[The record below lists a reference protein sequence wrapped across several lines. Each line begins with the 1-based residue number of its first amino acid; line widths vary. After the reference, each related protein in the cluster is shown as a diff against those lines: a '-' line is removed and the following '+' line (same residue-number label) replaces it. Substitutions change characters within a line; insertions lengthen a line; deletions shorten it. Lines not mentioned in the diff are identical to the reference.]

1 MKLHTNNLLEADI
14 RKALNTARSKGR
26 ITGGTDI
33 QVLER
38 QKSRS
43 HTNGFEVRIGVDYA
57 DGIHKRR
64 NMGNSAY
71 ATTWEEWGWFI
82 VELFAM
88 DSGIKFGQYTDLGV
102 FHELTRHKFA

>member
-14 RKALNTARSKGR
+14 RKALAKARSKGR

-38 QKSRS
+38 QGSRS
-43 HTNGFEVRIGVDYA
+43 HTNGFEVRIGVDYP
-57 DGIHKRR
+57 DGIHKRK
-64 NMGNSAY
+64 NMDNSAY
-71 ATTWEEWGWFI
+71 ASTWEEWGWFI

-88 DSGIKFGQYTDLGV
+88 DMDIKFGPYKDWTT
-102 FHELTRHKFA
+102 FHELTRRNFA